1 MRRAF
6 YKKKNNYEVRK
17 MDYMAKI
24 NELTASKT
32 ALISAADKLIA
43 ENSFGEDLT
52 KLQGEIKDL
61 SAQIA
66 QVTDLA
72 AASAA
77 GAVAIPAAPA
87 EPKNDNGLRL
97 FGNFAD
103 QLRAVKNAAGGV
115 VDERLLRLNK
125 EFKNASGMNEGIGT
139 EGGFAVQ
146 TDFAGLL
153 MDSAAKAG
161 NILPLVDRYEVSSGA
176 NAVKWVEVDESTVAT
191 TVFGGV
197 QVYWA
202 SEAAAV
208 TASKPVLAEK
218 ELKLEKLMGIAYA
231 TYELDSDS
239 GFVSQLYS
247 RAFSLGIQR
256 ELEASIIAGT
266 GIGKPIGILTS
277 AGRVSVAAEAGQVAS
292 TVIWENI
299 SKMYNRA
306 RNKDQIAKYVWLVNP
321 DVAEQLD
328 FLSFPIGTG
337 GVPVYLPAA
346 QAGSVSTLKGR
357 PVIET
362 DHCSALGA
370 EGDIMFADLSDYML
384 ITKGGVKADTSIH
397 LQFLAAENAFR
408 FIFRANGM
416 PKRNKTLTIKNSNN
430 ARSSIVTLAAR

>member
-1 MRRAF
+1 
-6 YKKKNNYEVRK
+6 

-24 NELTASKT
+24 NELTASK
-32 ALISAADKLIA
+32 AGLIAQADRLIA
-43 ENSFGEDLT
+43 ENKFGEELT
-52 KLQGEIKDL
+52 KLQGDIKNTA
-61 SAQIA
+61 AQIT

-77 GAVAIPAAPA
+77 DAVQIPAIPT
-87 EPKNDNGLRL
+87 EPKNDKGLRL
-97 FGNFAD
+97 FDNFAD
-103 QLRAVKNAAGGV
+103 QLRAVKNAASGN
-115 VDERLLRLNK
+115 VDDRLGKLNN
-125 EFKNASGMNEGIGT
+125 EFKNASGMSEGIGT

-161 NILPLVDRYEVSSGA
+161 NILPLVDRYEVSGGA
-176 NAVKWVEVDESTVAT
+176 NSVKWVDVDESSVAT

-202 SEAAAV
+202 SEATEV

-218 ELKLEKLMGIAYA
+218 ELKLEKLMGVAYA
-231 TYELDSDS
+231 TYELESDS
-239 GFVSQLYS
+239 AFVSQLYS
-247 RAFSLGIQR
+247 RAFALGIQR

-266 GIGKPIGILTS
+266 GIGKPIGILAS
-277 AGRVSVAAEAGQVAS
+277 AGRVSVDAEDGQVAS

-346 QAGSVSTLKGR
+346 QEGSVSTLKGR
-357 PVIET
+357 PVVET
-362 DHCSALGA
+362 DHCPALGA

-397 LQFLAAENAFR
+397 VQFLAAENAFR

-416 PKRNKTLTIKNSNN
+416 PKRNKTLTIKNSSN